1 MKRKALL
8 AGVAYVWVAAALAS
22 PTLLPNGVAISQ
34 GETGRLRIDYE
45 LTGAEDAIVTV
56 DVQTNGVTLARS
68 EVRSLSGD
76 VNRRIKPGKR
86 TAYWKARQDIPDV
99 RLQSPDGV
107 KVLVKAW
114 SVVDPP
120 DIMVVDLARK
130 RTVNYYETEAELPE
144 GRLNCDAYKTTKMAF
159 RRIRAGHVEWRMGSP
174 SSEQSRTDNETCHRV
189 TLNDDFYMGVFEL
202 TVAQK
207 EIIMGRS
214 SSNMTAHGTDWYG
227 NARGGG
233 YNWPAYKDPSSG
245 SYLGKLRSHVGGG
258 DFDLPLEAQWEFACR
273 AGCPHQFYYTLEDDG
288 TLRERNLADLA
299 VFKDNG
305 SIGSPVGQ
313 FLPNAYGLY
322 DMLGSRNEYCRDMWK
337 ADNVTNVDPNV
348 GPIDGSGY
356 VIRGGSY
363 HNNWPYCRCAW
374 RVQCTDSTV
383 NTYVPGFR
391 FVCTIGTEP

>member
-1 MKRKALL
+1 MKTIIAVTAVFLATVALSAPVIPADSVL
-8 AGVAYVWVAAALAS
+8 IEQDSVSKLV
-22 PTLLPNGVAISQ
+22 
-34 GETGRLRIDYE
+34 RIDYA
-45 LTGAEDAIVTV
+45 LTGEDAIVTI
-56 DVQTNGVTLARS
+56 DIQTNNVSIGVENLHYFK
-68 EVRSLSGD
+68 GD
-76 VNRRIKPGKR
+76 VNRLVRAGEDKSIS
-86 TAYWKARQDIPDV
+86 WDV
-99 RLQSPDGV
+99 RKAWPGHDIV
-107 KVLVKAW
+107 KSLTAVVKAW
-114 SVVDPP
+114 PTNAPP
-120 DIMVVDLARK
+120 DYMVVDLIAPN
-130 RTVNYYETEAELPE
+130 TVRFYASAEELP
-144 GRLNCDAYKTTKMAF
+144 GGVTNKIYKTEMMAF
-159 RRIRAGHVEWRMGSP
+159 RKIPVGHVKWRMGSP
-174 SSEQSRTDNETCHRV
+174 SSEQGRTANETCHHV
-189 TLNDDFYMGVFEL
+189 TLNDDFYMGVYEL

-207 EIIMGRS
+207 EIIMGGS
-214 SSNMTAHGTDWYG
+214 SSDMTAHGTDWYG

-233 YNWPAYKDPSSG
+233 YNWPEYKDPSSG
-245 SYLGKLRSHVGGG
+245 SYLGQLRSHVGGG

-348 GPIDGSGY
+348 GPTDGSGY